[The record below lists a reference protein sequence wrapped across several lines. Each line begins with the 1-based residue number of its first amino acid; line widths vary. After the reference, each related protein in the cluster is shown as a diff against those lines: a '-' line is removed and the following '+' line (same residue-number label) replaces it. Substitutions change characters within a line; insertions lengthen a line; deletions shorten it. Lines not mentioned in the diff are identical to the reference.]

1 MIISKLSYFA
11 CYWFTTTT
19 TTKLW
24 KGTER
29 CHSVLILS
37 EIFFHPLFESS
48 KEIIITGAKSGE
60 HSRWGPSNYGRTRAE
75 SPEKPKMLIN
85 LIIHCTK
92 TQYNFTIFAIFFDI
106 ADSSALLKGVL
117 RSGRISIN
125 QHLAF
130 GYAGKDLLY
139 HLSNLILASVVLFPI
154 RKQCHIKTRNLL
166 FILSQHVTSFV
177 HLLFTFF
184 STVVGNLRVENFAK

>member
-48 KEIIITGAKSGE
+48 KEIIT
-60 HSRWGPSNYGRTRAE
+60 RGPNLVNTVGE

-85 LIIHCTK
+85 LIIH
-92 TQYNFTIFAIFFDI
+92 
-106 ADSSALLKGVL
+106 AL
-117 RSGRISIN
+117 
-125 QHLAF
+125 H
-130 GYAGKDLLY
+130 
-139 HLSNLILASVVLFPI
+139 
-154 RKQCHIKTRNLL
+154 
-166 FILSQHVTSFV
+166 
-177 HLLFTFF
+177 
-184 STVVGNLRVENFAK
+184 